1 MKTVSSMVRREVVG
15 AVIFVAL
22 AFLSLFFFI
31 DLVEALSRSARHA
44 QAMAPAVIATLLRLP
59 SHLYELLP
67 IVVLIGAIYALARM
81 AQASEFTV
89 LRACGLTPWRA
100 LRLLLAPGIAF
111 AALTTV
117 LGEWVV
123 PAAERQLA
131 SLDSVMSRAGLGG
144 AGAWL
149 KDSAGSAPGAASAA
163 VHVAA
168 SGPGRT
174 LSGIRIYE
182 FDAAHRLL
190 RRIEAPSAVVTP
202 DGQWRL
208 TDASVTDWPT
218 SQAVAG
224 QHGPAGKTVDKGVAV
239 AVHRAATMAWRGTLT
254 AEIVDAAVRPLESM
268 TTLELWRY
276 SRHLW
281 SQEQSAQRY
290 EIRFWK
296 RLWYP
301 LSCLVMVV
309 LALPFAYL
317 QARSGG
323 ISLKV
328 FGGVMLGISFVL
340 LNSLSGHLGLL
351 RDWSAWA
358 AAAAPALLY
367 TAVSLLAFAWAV
379 RLR

>member
-1 MKTVSSMVRREVVG
+1 MKTVSGMVRRDVVG

-44 QAMAPAVIATLLRLP
+44 QSMAPAIVATLLRLP

-67 IVVLIGAIYALARM
+67 IVVLIGSIYALARM

-111 AALTTV
+111 AALTMV
-117 LGEWVV
+117 LGEWIV

-163 VHVAA
+163 VHVTA
-168 SGPGRT
+168 SGAGRT

-190 RRIEAPSAVVTP
+190 RRIEAPSAVVTA
-202 DGQWRL
+202 DGHWRL
-208 TDASVTDWPT
+208 ADAAVTDWPYANT
-218 SQAVAG
+218 TAG
-224 QHGPAGKTVDKGVAV
+224 QPTVAL
-239 AVHRAATMAWRGTLT
+239 RRMASMDWRGSLS

-301 LSCLVMVV
+301 LSCIVMVV

-358 AAAAPALLY
+358 AAAAPAMLY
-367 TAVSLLAFAWAV
+367 ATVSLLAFAWAV